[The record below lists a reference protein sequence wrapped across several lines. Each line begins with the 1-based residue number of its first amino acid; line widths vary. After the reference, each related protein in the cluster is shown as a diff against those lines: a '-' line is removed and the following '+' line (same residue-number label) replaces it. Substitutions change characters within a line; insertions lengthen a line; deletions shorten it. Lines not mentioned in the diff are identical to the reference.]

1 MGHRLLIGLPI
12 LARLAFVVFV
22 VLLACAFSLIAVG
35 ICRIV
40 RITLDRFIDLV
51 AMHWHIT
58 RGCNADPNLLAFY
71 ASDSDADVVADVDLL
86 VYGSSEN

>member
-1 MGHRLLIGLPI
+1 MGHRFLNGLPI
-12 LARLAFVVFV
+12 SARLLVSFFV
-22 VLLACAFSLIAVG
+22 VLLACWFSLIAVAVC
-35 ICRIV
+35 ID

-51 AMHWHIT
+51 SMDGHIS

-71 ASDSDADVVADVDLL
+71 ASDSDADVVTDVDLL

>member
-1 MGHRLLIGLPI
+1 MGHRFSSGLPRFG
-12 LARLAFVVFV
+12 RLAFLVFF
-22 VLLACAFSLIAVG
+22 VLLACWFSLIAVAVG
-35 ICRIV
+35 CV
-40 RITLDRFIDLV
+40 CVTLDRFVDLV
-51 AMHWHIT
+51 AMDGHIS